1 MIFILNNLP
10 KFENISKQ
18 VYFFKFICFQI
29 CIELRYINFEKI
41 RKDKKNMPH
50 LYLVGIFR

>member
-1 MIFILNNLP
+1 VIFILNNLP